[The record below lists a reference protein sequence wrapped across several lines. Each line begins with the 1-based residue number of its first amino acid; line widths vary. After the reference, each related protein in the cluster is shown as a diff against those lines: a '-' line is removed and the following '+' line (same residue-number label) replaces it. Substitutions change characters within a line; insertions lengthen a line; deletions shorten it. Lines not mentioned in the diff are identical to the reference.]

1 MSEHLAGWADSAG
14 HWLLAWA
21 VVVAAVVALRAV
33 CRPRR
38 ASVRYGGWLLA
49 TFAGVGL
56 LLTVWAVSPV
66 VTWKE
71 IGNRFG
77 WPPSGQ
83 EGSLVED
90 FSSSFET
97 DESREVA
104 VWPTGAGSEPS
115 VTTSVNEGATLG
127 EPTAHSALGAS
138 PVVEPD
144 ASGMSAVTKREWSGF
159 SVMSAVFWVW
169 LTGFCFF
176 LGRLARHAWL
186 ARGLVRHGLT
196 TISTEASDT
205 YQAMRRRLGMAR
217 DVRLAVHEEITTP
230 VCVGAIRP
238 VILWPAADNDRFNRR
253 ERAAAMAHELAHL
266 RRYDEWVNFAAE
278 LWRAVTWFFPP
289 VHWTIARF
297 RREQEFLCDDLAA
310 RELESPAD
318 YAQMLLQLTP
328 VRLGPNVLCF
338 TIERG
343 FEASKR
349 VRRLIDPEMR
359 CVLPPSRLQ
368 MIFLVVLGL
377 LLVAGAGSLRLVGFS
392 NRSIAV
398 AASTEPDTTAGSE
411 TPVESR
417 SADGGETAAGKRTDD
432 APEEK
437 HPRPRVLEVYP
448 SDGADGVPPD
458 TEIRIRFDRPMDPS
472 TPSIQWEHGSE
483 GGFRPRGEFRYLEET
498 REFVL
503 PVRLTPG
510 CSHQVVINQE
520 HHFEEGEFMG
530 FSSVGKVAAK
540 PHSWSFVTA
549 KLPAAGDGRRP
560 KVVAVEPPSDSETS
574 LLTLLSVK
582 FDEPMDPTW
591 YGLTDRD
598 GALRSKPQL
607 HHFVEYDPEN
617 HEFTLP
623 LKLPANWNG
632 EIELAH
638 FRGSD
643 GVESAPI
650 TLEYRTK
657 REPLGTSVHGRAA
670 SAGQSSELVA
680 LVDKIRTARAELT
693 SVWEEIHWVIIWS
706 SKSDWLESY
715 ESHGATFKMRGDRRF
730 LANIDEIMRIPF
742 RVGSDGTNCWFRRK
756 DEVFSCRFEEVAQ
769 KNVLFGDPF
778 AAGRL
783 DDTTSVIEDMKL
795 EYLGR
800 VVLEG
805 RPCHRIRSWDVKLM
819 SRRLDRLTPVRDWY
833 IDAQSFLP
841 VRIERDGLL
850 SASFDYVS
858 VNEPI
863 PDDEFQRETGQ
874 GIEILEP
881 EPLDEDYTRRYLN
894 VVDGSSGRI
903 SVRWGKIG
911 PKGTSS
917 SGLN

>member
-49 TFAGVGL
+49 TFSGVGL
-56 LLTVWAVSPV
+56 LLIVLAVSPV

-71 IGNRFG
+71 IGARFG
-77 WPPSGQ
+77 WSPSGQ
-83 EGSLVED
+83 EDSLAED
-90 FSSSFET
+90 SLSTLET
-97 DESREVA
+97 DERRQVA
-104 VWPTGAGSEPS
+104 LSSTGANSEPS
-115 VTTSVNEGATLG
+115 ATTSVEEGATLG
-127 EPTAHSALGAS
+127 QPTANSTLGAS
-138 PVVEPD
+138 AVLEPD
-144 ASGMSAVTKREWSGF
+144 ASGIPAVTTREWSGS
-159 SVMSAVFWVW
+159 SVMSAVFCVW
-169 LTGFCFF
+169 LTGVCFF

-186 ARGLVRHGLT
+186 ARGLVRHGLAS
-196 TISTEASDT
+196 ISTQTSDT

-238 VILWPAADNDRFNRR
+238 VILWPAADNDRLNRR

-266 RRYDEWVNFAAE
+266 RRYDEWVNLAAE

-343 FEASKR
+343 LEASKR

-359 CVLPPSRLQ
+359 CVQPPGRLQ
-368 MIFLVVLGL
+368 MIFLIVLGL
-377 LLVAGAGSLRLVGFS
+377 SLVAGAGSLRLVGFS
-392 NRSIAV
+392 NRGIAV
-398 AASTEPDTTAGSE
+398 AASTERDTTVGLEA
-411 TPVESR
+411 PVESR
-417 SADGGETAAGKRTDD
+417 AGGEAAASKRTDD
-432 APEEK
+432 APYER
-437 HPRPRVLEVYP
+437 HPRPQVLEVYP
-448 SDGADGVPPD
+448 PDGADGLPLD

-472 TPSIQWEHGSE
+472 TPLIQWEHGSE
-483 GGFRPRGEFRYLEET
+483 GGYRPRGEFRYLEET

-503 PVRLTPG
+503 PVRLKPG

-520 HHFEEGEFMG
+520 HYFEKGEYMG

-549 KLPAAGDGRRP
+549 RFPARDGRRP
-560 KVVAVEPPSDSETS
+560 KLVAVEPPSDSQTS
-574 LLTLLSVK
+574 LLTLLRVK
-582 FDEPMDPTW
+582 FDVPMDPTW

-598 GALRSKPQL
+598 GASRSKPEL
-607 HHFVEYDPEN
+607 FHFVEYDSEN

-632 EIELAH
+632 QIELVH
-638 FRGSD
+638 FRNSD

-657 REPLGTSVHGRAA
+657 REPLGADVHERAA
-670 SAGQSSELVA
+670 AARQSAELVT
-680 LVDKIRTARAELT
+680 LVNKIRAARAELT
-693 SVWEEIHWVIIWS
+693 SVWEEICMVTTWG
-706 SKSDWLESY
+706 SKPGWLDRY
-715 ESHGATFKMRGDRRF
+715 ECQGATFKMRGDRRF

-742 RVGSDGTNCWFRRK
+742 RVGSDGTNCWLRRK
-756 DEVFSCRFEEVAQ
+756 DEVFSCPYEEIAE

-778 AAGRL
+778 GAGRL

-805 RPCHRIRSWDVKLM
+805 RPCHRIRSWDVKLA
-819 SRRLDRLTPVRDWY
+819 SKRLDLLTPVRDWY

-841 VRIERDGLL
+841 VRIERDGLR

-863 PDDEFQRETGQ
+863 PDDEFRPETGQ
-874 GIEILEP
+874 GIEARGP
-881 EPLDEDYTRRYLN
+881 EPLDENYTRRYLN
-894 VVDGSSGRI
+894 VVDGSNGRM